1 MNPSAYNSSWSDAPL
16 FPVLGS
22 ALNGTPIL
30 MLSDV
35 TSGITRAAYEKL
47 MNKSTTGRAVTEM
60 SAQTVGSTVGRLMD
74 SSYGDDMLYGPVG
87 TFLAGQNTI
96 AKSLYTGIAT
106 GTFDYAMGRTPG
118 YGKWWVP
125 TVTDYASHLVF
136 GYASGWQDKRIL

>member
-1 MNPSAYNSSWSDAPL
+1 MNPSSSWSDAPL
-16 FPVLGS
+16 FPVLGG

-47 MNKSTTGRAVTEM
+47 MNKSSTGRAVTEM
-60 SAQTVGSTVGRLMD
+60 SAQTVGSGFGRLID

-87 TFLAGQNTI
+87 NFLAGTNPI
-96 AKSLYTGIAT
+96 AKSVYTGIAT
-106 GTFDYAMGRTPG
+106 GGLDFAMGRTPG
-118 YGKWWVP
+118 YSKFWVP
-125 TVTDYASHLVF
+125 AVTDYASYMAF